1 MRLLTLLIAAGVGS
15 AQGNPL
21 LKKALTLVSEQ
32 SLVGVTAKL
41 GAFSGLLTG
50 LNAVTEEVATRQEKR
65 QDQKQSLR
73 DKAAAT
79 ANFVVWFHLDKREK
93 TDKELKVKDF
103 CQMVNMAKPVIKA
116 KTKRGGF
123 FSLTRWFTM
132 KPSDELALFYV
143 QEEIAKELRA
153 KGYTIM
159 DRTLRPAKVVVSKK
173 SQEKS

>member
-1 MRLLTLLIAAGVGS
+1 MRLLTLLIAAGACS

-79 ANFVVWFHLDKREK
+79 ANFVVWFHLDNE
-93 TDKELKVKDF
+93 
-103 CQMVNMAKPVIKA
+103 AI
-116 KTKRGGF
+116 G
-123 FSLTRWFTM
+123 
-132 KPSDELALFYV
+132 
-143 QEEIAKELRA
+143 
-153 KGYTIM
+153 
-159 DRTLRPAKVVVSKK
+159 
-173 SQEKS
+173 

>member
-1 MRLLTLLIAAGVGS
+1 MLVSYRSLAYVATASRFYNSQKPLLGRLGRGPSANSEMRLLTLLIAAGACS

-79 ANFVVWFHLDKREK
+79 ANFVVWFHLDN
-93 TDKELKVKDF
+93 DG
-103 CQMVNMAKPVIKA
+103 A
-116 KTKRGGF
+116 
-123 FSLTRWFTM
+123 
-132 KPSDELALFYV
+132 ALR
-143 QEEIAKELRA
+143 L
-153 KGYTIM
+153 
-159 DRTLRPAKVVVSKK
+159 S
-173 SQEKS
+173 